1 MFDLGFG
8 ELLVACAVAV
18 VVLKPEE
25 LPRLA
30 NFIKHIRYKLR
41 RWSETVEEEISQY
54 IPQETIRDLKETGQ
68 MLHHDWHTHL
78 ESIDNLLKK
87 PQQVTVPEQEQ
98 KSEHIFFSHEQ
109 HHGCFTHSLIRKYRM
124 QQRIRLKKHRMAY
137 SKILRA
143 HHRDFY
149 Q

>member
-8 ELLVACAVAV
+8 ELLVACAVAL

-30 NFIKHIRYKLR
+30 NFIKHVRYKLR
-41 RWSETVEEEISQY
+41 RWSEMVEEEISQY
-54 IPQETIRDLKETGQ
+54 IPQETIRDLQETQQ

-87 PQQVTVPEQEQ
+87 PQQATLPEQEN
-98 KSEHIFFSHEQ
+98 EHIPFPHEQ
-109 HHGCFTHSLIRKYRM
+109 RHGCLSNSLTREYRM
-124 QQRIRLKKHRMAY
+124 QQRMRFKRHCTAY
-137 SKILRA
+137 SKTLRA
-143 HHRDFY
+143 HRRDSY

>member
-8 ELLVACAVAV
+8 ELLVACTVAL

-30 NFIKHIRYKLR
+30 NFIKYIRYKLR
-41 RWSETVEEEISQY
+41 RWSEMVEEEISQY
-54 IPQETIRDLKETGQ
+54 IPQETIRDLQETRQ

-87 PQQVTVPEQEQ
+87 PQQISLSEQEN
-98 KSEHIFFSHEQ
+98 EHILFPHE
-109 HHGCFTHSLIRKYRM
+109 HRHDCLTHSLTRKYRM
-124 QQRIRLKKHRMAY
+124 QQRIRFKKHHTTY
-137 SKILRA
+137 SKTLRT
-143 HHRDFY
+143 HQRDFY
-149 Q
+149 R